1 MPVWVHST
9 TLENFGHVLHVYVPK
24 TKFSEPILKEM
35 YGNQLL
41 SESETTPSAC

>member
-9 TLENFGHVLHVYVPK
+9 TLENFGHVLYVPK
-24 TKFSEPILKEM
+24 TKFSEPILKEL

>member
-1 MPVWVHST
+1 MPVWVHWT
-9 TLENFGHVLHVYVPK
+9 TLENFGHMLYVPK
-24 TKFSEPILKEM
+24 KKFSEPILKEM

>member
-1 MPVWVHST
+1 MPVWVHWT
-9 TLENFGHVLHVYVPK
+9 TLENFGHMLYVPK
-24 TKFSEPILKEM
+24 KKKFSEPILKEM